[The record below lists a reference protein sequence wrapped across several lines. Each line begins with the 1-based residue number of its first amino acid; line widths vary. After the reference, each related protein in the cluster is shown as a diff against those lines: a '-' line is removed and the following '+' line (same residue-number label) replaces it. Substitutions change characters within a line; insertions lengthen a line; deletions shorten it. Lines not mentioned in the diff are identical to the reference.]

1 MKMRHISQEAS
12 ALLKDMPPQFAKKQG
27 LMPLYQA
34 FINCVRI
41 TWADNPPAANYLLA
55 KVNAVYL
62 RTEEPRGGRLR
73 DKPITVFEVML
84 SDAMSRSELN
94 ARRESLRLQLAL
106 CGYQCD
112 EFRIGASKR
121 GMLQRHPLEKL
132 LEVQSAPV
140 APSAAASTGKK
151 LRIVDEREALAI
163 LRRACVIV
171 FEEEAPAVA
180 APILRAHV
188 TPVPFA
194 GQPTEATKASR
205 QRYYCD
211 VTVGSVAAQQKL
223 SASAEALRDKCYR
236 LGLPRRKLSFHLE
249 DR

>member
-41 TWADNPPAANYLLA
+41 TWADNPPAASYLLS

-62 RTEEPRGGRLR
+62 RTEEPKGGRLR

-94 ARRESLRLQLAL
+94 ARRESLKLQLAL
-106 CGYQCD
+106 CGYHCD

-132 LEVQSAPV
+132 LEAQTAPPVPSAP
-140 APSAAASTGKK
+140 ANTGKK
-151 LRIVDEREALAI
+151 LRIVDEREALAV

-180 APILRAHV
+180 GFITRVRV

-211 VTVGSVAAQQKL
+211 ANVSDALAHQKL

-236 LGLPRRKLSFHLE
+236 LGLPLRKLSFHRE
-249 DR
+249 DN